1 LQDATLQVLATLF
14 LGSILGIYKLKN
26 NISMDGILTAKQD
39 LVLRVIRDYFL
50 RNGQAPS
57 LSELQKLLDIATK
70 RGVVNHLE
78 ALEKKGY
85 IFRTSEPRG
94 IHMVERDEEVVYEY
108 LVGIPIL
115 GYANAGT
122 PLVSAEEENLGILK
136 IGKGIL
142 KNKKNIFSLII
153 KGDSMDKEKIG
164 NNVIKDGV
172 YILVDKEAD
181 INDGDVVVAVIENCA
196 TVKKIK
202 RNKEMIIL
210 YPNSSNS
217 THQPI
222 YLDRNTES
230 MINGKVIKVL
240 ENPSI

>member
-1 LQDATLQVLATLF
+1 
-14 LGSILGIYKLKN
+14 
-26 NISMDGILTAKQD
+26 MDSILTAKQD
-39 LVLRVIRDYFL
+39 LILRVIREYFL
-50 RNGQAPS
+50 KNGQAPS

-78 ALEKKGY
+78 ALERKGY

-108 LVGIPIL
+108 LVGVPIL

-122 PLVSAEEENLGILK
+122 PIVTAEEENLGVLK
-136 IGKGIL
+136 IDKGIL
-142 KNKKNIFSLII
+142 RNKKNIFSLIV
-153 KGDSMDKEKIG
+153 KGDSMDMEKIEG
-164 NNVIKDGV
+164 NEIKDGT
-172 YILVDKEAD
+172 YILVDKEA
-181 INDGDVVVAVIENCA
+181 NVEDGDVVVAIIENCA

-202 RNKEMIIL
+202 RNKDMIIL

-230 MINGKVIKVL
+230 MLNGKVVRVL
-240 ENPSI
+240 ENPLI